1 MNRVWRGSFEN
12 VPLGFIAIA
21 GAVMLLTANASAI
34 TAAQIQ
40 AAEADSTAFVLRDDR
55 FRTECSATSVQMG
68 ADGSLALEGVSC
80 ADVTLAGDQG
90 NLKFQEN
97 GDTTHSC
104 NFGSMTMNITGNMII
119 TAEGDCFVDGD
130 GDAIPDLID
139 PLPSEAAGNACV
151 VQGDS
156 PNESVSMSSASFI
169 ADASC
174 ALPAPNQVV
183 SVDTSIG
190 SAETSVIMDFIAKD
204 GIDLIG
210 GTVRGNSTLTLQGD
224 GQGQPVVR
232 IWTPFTLEAGSVL
245 SIQPSIPQ

>member
-1 MNRVWRGSFEN
+1 MKRVWRGSFEN
-12 VPLGFIAIA
+12 VRVGLVAIA
-21 GAVMLLTANASAI
+21 GAGMLMTANASAI
-34 TAAQIQ
+34 TDAQIQ
-40 AAEADSTAFVLRDDR
+40 AAEAEPTAFVLKDDR
-55 FRTECSATSVQMG
+55 FHTDCSATSVQMG

-104 NFGSMTMNITGNMII
+104 DFASMTMNLSGNMII

-139 PLPSEAAGNACV
+139 PFPTEAAGNTCV
-151 VQGDS
+151 VQGES
-156 PNESVSMSSASFI
+156 PNESVSMSSAAFT

-183 SVDTSIG
+183 AVNTSIG
-190 SAETSVIMDFIAKD
+190 AADTPVIMDFIAKD

-210 GTVRGNSTLTLQGD
+210 GTVRGSSTLTLQGD
-224 GQGQPVVR
+224 GQSQPVVR

-245 SIQPSIPQ
+245 SIQPAVAE